1 MATATQLLTL
11 ARKHIGEAYVLGA
24 LAPKGNPQWRG
35 PWDCAEFASWCVF
48 QTSGQLFGCRPRGG
62 NPDTVDAYTGFWAED
77 ATAIGQEIA
86 VGLAAATPGAF
97 LLRRPGGAIGHVAIS
112 AGDGKTVEAHS
123 TKRGVI
129 AGAAAGRRWDTGVLV
144 PGIEVESPAAP
155 LPVPAGG
162 IVLRLKEPHMTG
174 RLVRDV
180 QKALVGEGLNVG
192 GVDGDFGPQ
201 TAAAVRAFQLRKGL
215 AVDGE
220 VGALTAKAL
229 EVPWYG

>member
-24 LAPKGNPQWRG
+24 LAPKGNRQWSG
-35 PWDCAEFASWCVF
+35 PWDCAEFASWCVY
-48 QTSGQLFGCRPRGG
+48 QASGQIFGCRPRGG
-62 NPDTVDAYTGFWAED
+62 DPDTVDAYTGYWAED
-77 ATAIGQEIA
+77 AVSIGQEIA

-97 LLRRPGGAIGHVAIS
+97 LLRRPGGAIGHVVIS
-112 AGDGKTVEAHS
+112 AGGGRTIEAHS
-123 TKRGVI
+123 TRRGVI
-129 AGAAAGRRWDTGVLV
+129 EGEAAGRRWDIGVLV
-144 PGIEVESPAAP
+144 PGIEVEVPEGPS
-155 LPVPAGG
+155 PVPAGG

-180 QKALVGEGLNVG
+180 QQALVAQGLQTG

-201 TAAAVRAFQLRKGL
+201 TAAAVRAFQLRRGL

-229 EVPWYG
+229 GVGWY

>member
-1 MATATQLLTL
+1 MATALQLLTL
-11 ARKHIGEAYVLGA
+11 ARKHLGEAYVLGA
-24 LAPKGNPQWRG
+24 LAPKANSQWRG
-35 PWDCAEFASWCVF
+35 PWDCAEFASWCVY
-48 QTSGQLFGCRPRGG
+48 QASGQIFGCRPLGG

-77 ATAIGQEIA
+77 ATTSGREIA

-112 AGDGKTVEAHS
+112 AGYGKTVEAHS

-129 AGAAAGRRWDTGVLV
+129 EGAAAGRRWDTGVLV
-144 PGIEVESPAAP
+144 PGIEVRLPEAP
-155 LPVPAGG
+155 VPVPAGG

-180 QKALVGEGLNVG
+180 QRALAAEGFSAG

-220 VGALTAKAL
+220 VGALTARAL
-229 EVPWYG
+229 GIAWY